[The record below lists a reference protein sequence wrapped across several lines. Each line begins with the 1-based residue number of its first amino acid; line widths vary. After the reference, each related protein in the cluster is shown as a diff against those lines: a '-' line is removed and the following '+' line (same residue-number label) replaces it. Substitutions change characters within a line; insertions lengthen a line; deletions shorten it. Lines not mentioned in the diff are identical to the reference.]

1 MPSTTRILVGDFAIG
16 VLFVVS
22 TFVFF
27 TTAADWW
34 VLLAV
39 GGHTAACMLL
49 LHRCEH
55 GRPRESLVVLCMQVG
70 LTVAATALGVPTAAG
85 LEFALFVGL
94 GFGLLGYRLL
104 YGIVRPIPE
113 GRLTNARRRTSTP
126 SFYR

>member
-1 MPSTTRILVGDFAIG
+1 MPSTTRILVSDLALG

-22 TFVFF
+22 TLLFF
-27 TTAADWW
+27 SAAADWW
-34 VLLAV
+34 VLFAV
-39 GGHTAACMLL
+39 VGQTVGCMLC

-55 GRPRESLVVLCMQVG
+55 GRPRESLVVFSAQVG
-70 LTVAATALGVPTAAG
+70 ATVAATALGVPTAAG

-94 GFGLLGYRLL
+94 GLGLLGYRFL

-113 GRLTNARRRTSTP
+113 WRLTNARRRTSTP